1 MNYPDIID
9 KVSKEL
15 DISVEVVDAAYK
27 SYWKFIKQTIQSLP
41 LNDDISEEDFTK
53 LRTNFN
59 IGSLGKLYV
68 TYEHYIGIKKR
79 FEYLRKIKDNENKR
93 RDKEEKT

>member
-15 DISVEVVDAAYK
+15 NIPIEVVGAAYK
-27 SYWKFIKQTIQSLP
+27 SYWEFIKQTIQSLP
-41 LNDDISEEDFTK
+41 LKENISEEEFTK

-59 IGSLGKLYV
+59 IPSLGKMTCTFDRMQGV
-68 TYEHYIGIKKR
+68 KKR
-79 FEYLRKIKDNENKR
+79 FTYIKRLREDAKG
-93 RDKEEKT
+93 

>member
-9 KVSKEL
+9 KVSQEMGL
-15 DISVEVVDAAYK
+15 PPEVVDTAYK

-41 LNDDISEEDFTK
+41 LKDDISEEDFTK

-59 IGSLGKLYV
+59 IPSLGKLTCTFDRMV
-68 TYEHYIGIKKR
+68 GVKKR
-79 FEYLRKIKDNENKR
+79 FKYIKRLRENV
-93 RDKEEKT
+93 ES

>member
-15 DISVEVVDAAYK
+15 GIPIEVVNTAYK

-41 LNDDISEEDFTK
+41 LKDNINEEEFAK

-59 IGSLGKLYV
+59 IPSLGKLTCTFDRMMGV
-68 TYEHYIGIKKR
+68 KKR
-79 FEYLRKIKDNENKR
+79 LKYIKRLRNAKS
-93 RDKEEKT
+93 

>member
-1 MNYPDIID
+1 MNYPNIID

-15 DISVEVVDAAYK
+15 NIPVEVVDAAYK

-41 LNDDISEEDFTK
+41 LKNDIDEEEFAK

-59 IGSLGKLYV
+59 IPSLGKLTCTFDRMMGV
-68 TYEHYIGIKKR
+68 KKR
-79 FEYLRKIKDNENKR
+79 LKYIKQIREKR
-93 RDKEEKT
+93 

>member
-9 KVSKEL
+9 KVSQEMGL
-15 DISVEVVDAAYK
+15 PPEVVDTAYK

-41 LNDDISEEDFTK
+41 LKDDISEEDFTK

-59 IGSLGKLYV
+59 IPSLGKLTCTFDRMV
-68 TYEHYIGIKKR
+68 GVKKR
-79 FEYLRKIKDNENKR
+79 FKYIKRLREDAES
-93 RDKEEKT
+93 